1 LGGLQEIALSLLAE
15 LSGHPEYV
23 ALLRR
28 AEQMKPELPTWDRAA
43 DNTDEWKEKSAQR
56 QGFENCLAIFTPQN
70 RAQGR

>member
-1 LGGLQEIALSLLAE
+1 MSLLAE

-23 ALLRR
+23 ALLKR
-28 AEQMKPELPTWDRAA
+28 AQQMRPELPVWDSVQ
-43 DNTDEWKEKSAQR
+43 DNTNEWKEKSAQR